1 MITLFN
7 VAAAS
12 LNPLCRLTWINQA
25 LAALQPPAP
34 QETTDIRSYFLGD
47 QNGVVI
53 TTGKCFLLAVH
64 KGASGG
70 CKVKVQRLT
79 SSDASVITAGS
90 TLSGGGGSP
99 VSDDG
104 GGSVVMV
111 PASASSAAAPLA
123 PLAPLAGRL
132 FKRSS
137 VLGRVSWT
145 LQLMNLDARVLSY
158 TNKDGKCKAYDVTD
172 CTVTTPQVNR
182 KTKPKPRSC
191 FFFNNF
197 SSVPRPEERSDAVSS
212 AAVARCIR
220 GQAAAPCVLRRS
232 RCLRCFA
239 RGCRVV

>member
-1 MITLFN
+1 VITLFN

-12 LNPLCRLTWINQA
+12 LTPLCRLTWVNQT

-34 QETTDIRSYFLGD
+34 QETTDIRAYFLGD

-123 PLAPLAGRL
+123 PLAGRL

-145 LQLMNLDARVLSY
+145 LQLMSLDARVLTY
-158 TNKDGKCKAYDVTD
+158 TNKDGKCKAYDLTD

-182 KTKPKPRSC
+182 KTNQNHNPVCFHILFLSPATRRAIQRRFFCSCPTARS
-191 FFFNNF
+191 
-197 SSVPRPEERSDAVSS
+197 AT
-212 AAVARCIR
+212 
-220 GQAAAPCVLRRS
+220 S
-232 RCLRCFA
+232 RCTLRATTKQVPALLGFA
-239 RGCRVV
+239 LARRVV